1 MAYKAIMVNEGHKF
15 WVFVRVW
22 ELSAVED
29 AIRGSSHN
37 AVVVASAESSP
48 QSGVVPVLRR
58 FEDQKM
64 EDRIIGYRYRTAQVH
79 FGRWA

>member
-48 QSGVVPVLRR
+48 QSGVVPVLR
-58 FEDQKM
+58 
-64 EDRIIGYRYRTAQVH
+64 
-79 FGRWA
+79 